1 VVHGDSVAK
10 LLNKIVDAKVR
21 APQFVG
27 SCRLVLMVH
36 DELLF
41 EVRSDRVREVAELVS
56 REMEAA
62 MPMDVTT
69 PVKISFGPSWGQLQP
84 LRR

>member
-1 VVHGDSVAK
+1 MLSTHFRTELVFERIDVRPQRCYPVGVER
-10 LLNKIVDAKVR
+10 LL
-21 APQFVG
+21 
-27 SCRLVLMVH
+27 